1 MQELSS
7 IMRTT
12 KEINAEI
19 DSLIDQIRKLNGKKA
34 ELTRE
39 LIVSAEAE
47 FETQMNVK
55 RGDPIKTESGTKFF
69 YDGFVY
75 SYVSLYL
82 RCHPAKKDGTA
93 SKSIR
98 HLWPRDFGFEI

>member
-1 MQELSS
+1 MRHKPKGKKISS
-7 IMRTT
+7 INHQIINDMRTT

-19 DSLIDQIRKLNGKKA
+19 DSVRDQINKLNGKKA

-55 RGDPIKTESGTKFF
+55 RGDPIKTENGTKFF
-69 YDGFVY
+69 YDGFV
-75 SYVSLYL
+75 
-82 RCHPAKKDGTA
+82 
-93 SKSIR
+93 
-98 HLWPRDFGFEI
+98 